1 MQPAAPF
8 SPDDLDAVLFDMD
21 GTLIETD
28 DANVAKWARRIAR
41 VYGPP
46 EKAQTL
52 ARRLVMAMESP
63 GNALFTLLDLV
74 GLDTP
79 VVRLTIALNGGTGLP
94 EQIPPIAGIDETV
107 RALAGRYRLGVVST
121 RTVAESTH
129 YLEALGIREC
139 FDAIAGRDTTW
150 RIKPHAS
157 PVRHAAQIL
166 GVEPGRCLMVGDTT
180 VDVRAGRRAGA
191 WACGVLCGFGERGEL
206 ERAGAHL
213 ILDHTALLR
222 DVLLGSN

>member
-1 MQPAAPF
+1 
-8 SPDDLDAVLFDMD
+8 MD

-28 DANVAKWARRIAR
+28 DANVAKWAQRIAR

-46 EKAQTL
+46 KKARTL

-63 GNALFTLLDLV
+63 GNALFTLLDFV

-79 VVRLTIALNGGTGLP
+79 IVRLMIALNGGTGLP
-94 EQIPPIAGIDETV
+94 GHIPPIAGIDETV
-107 RALAGRYRLGVVST
+107 RALAERYRLGVVST
-121 RTVAESTH
+121 RTAAESTH

-150 RIKPHAS
+150 RIKPHAQ
-157 PVRHAAQIL
+157 PVQYAAAQL
-166 GVEPGRCLMVGDTT
+166 GVDPHRCLMVGDTT

-191 WACGVLCGFGERGEL
+191 WTCAVLCGFGRRGEL

-213 ILDHTALLR
+213 ILDHTALLH
-222 DVLLGSN
+222 DHLIDSN